1 MSEKTTKEIID
12 KVLCEEEN
20 NMNKLNDPKI
30 TVYNTE
36 GTVPHLHFKFKD
48 GTEGCVR
55 LDIPKYFCHEKH
67 HKGMNNSQRKKS
79 MRFITAKGNW
89 KNCIEIWNKGRTE
102 FIVTLKTMP
111 NYDLLPQ
118 LQPNGELAEGDK
130 Q

>member
-1 MSEKTTKEIID
+1 MS
-12 KVLCEEEN
+12 
-20 NMNKLNDPKI
+20 
-30 TVYNTE
+30 
-36 GTVPHLHFKFKD
+36 
-48 GTEGCVR
+48 
-55 LDIPKYFCHEKH
+55 
-67 HKGMNNSQRKKS
+67 NSQRKKF

-89 KNCIEIWNKGRTE
+89 KSCVEIWNKGRTE